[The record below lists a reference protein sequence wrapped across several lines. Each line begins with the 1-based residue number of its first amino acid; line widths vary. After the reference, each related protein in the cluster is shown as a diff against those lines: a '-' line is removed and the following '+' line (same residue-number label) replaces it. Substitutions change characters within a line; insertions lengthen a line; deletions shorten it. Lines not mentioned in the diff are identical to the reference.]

1 MPSLKEKKP
10 TKKAPKGRKKLGA
23 KKTKAAG
30 EKSLK
35 SQVDQIKEK
44 HLRLKAEFE
53 NFRRRKSEE
62 ISKLLHYD
70 GESIVQG
77 FLPIFDDFERIIS
90 SADSSKDS
98 LIDGIKL
105 VQTKIDKFLDAMEI
119 KQFGEKG
126 EIMDPSVHD
135 AMLTQKEE
143 KLDDDI
149 ILNVFE
155 KGYTY
160 RGKVIR
166 HAKVIVN
173 KK

>member
-10 TKKAPKGRKKLGA
+10 TKKASKARKKSGA
-23 KKTKAAG
+23 KKTKATG

-35 SQVDQIKEK
+35 SQVDQLKEK